1 MSDRS
6 VLLENSA
13 RGPAAYSKTK
23 SKRREREGV
32 KAGKKK
38 GHKCPK
44 LALSISNSYGSQ

>member
-1 MSDRS
+1 MSERS
-6 VLLENSA
+6 VLLANSA